1 MKGFKLNSNG
11 DIVISNDIELV
22 SDDELTRQT
31 LQTVLQTNKGEWW
44 FNKAEGINFNNI
56 LVKNPNYEIMKAE
69 IANGIIQVNSSI
81 QLQELNFNFDRK
93 MRKLKISFTAK
104 KQNGMTISCLCSY

>member
-22 SDDELTRQT
+22 SDNKLIKQT

-44 FNKAEGINFNNI
+44 FNKNEGINFNNI
-56 LVKNPNYEIMKAE
+56 LIKNPNYEVIKAE
-69 IANGIIQVNSSI
+69 ISNGIIQVNNSI
-81 QLQELNFNFDRK
+81 QLQELKYNLDNK
-93 MRKLKISFTAK
+93 TRKLKINFTAK